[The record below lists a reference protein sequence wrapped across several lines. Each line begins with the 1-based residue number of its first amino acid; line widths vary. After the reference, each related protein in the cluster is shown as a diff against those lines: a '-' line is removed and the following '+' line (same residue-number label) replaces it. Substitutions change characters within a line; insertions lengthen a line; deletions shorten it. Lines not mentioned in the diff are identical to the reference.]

1 VIFDSSQRGPEK
13 PVIFEKLQDW
23 STSSDNRIKY
33 YSGTAFYNKK
43 FHLDELPGEGKI
55 FLNLGELTAMAKV
68 YVNDKYAGGVWTSPW
83 QLDITN
89 LVTKGE
95 NNLKVEVVN
104 TWVNR
109 LIGDLNLPKEQRK
122 TWCSVNSHT
131 ADSPLQPSGL
141 FGPVTISIVNY

>member
-1 VIFDSSQRGPEK
+1 
-13 PVIFEKLQDW
+13 
-23 STSSDNRIKY
+23 
-33 YSGTAFYNKK
+33 
-43 FHLDELPGEGKI
+43 LPGEGKI
-55 FLNLGELTAMAKV
+55 FLNLGELAAMAKV

-109 LIGDLNLPKEQRK
+109 LIGDLN
-122 TWCSVNSHT
+122 
-131 ADSPLQPSGL
+131 
-141 FGPVTISIVNY
+141 

>member
-1 VIFDSSQRGPEK
+1 MRV
-13 PVIFEKLQDW
+13 
-23 STSSDNRIKY
+23 
-33 YSGTAFYNKK
+33 
-43 FHLDELPGEGKI
+43 
-55 FLNLGELTAMAKV
+55 
-68 YVNDKYAGGVWTSPW
+68 VWTSPW

-109 LIGDLNLPKEQRK
+109 LIGDLNLLKEQRK

-131 ADSPLQPSGL
+131 ADSPLQPSGFTWSCNYFKYKILILQKMKNKNFSHRSGYIIIFLILMSMVPL
-141 FGPVTISIVNY
+141 FGFGKNKI